1 MNLLLKKD
9 DLLNQIFLITKEA
22 LSFLSDDAFDDYEKI
37 NSIFEKRQSII
48 NEINVIDEQIKN
60 SKDAYDKDED
70 TKKSIEITLNGIASL
85 DEKIDEIVQKQFSS
99 LSTDIKNIKEG
110 RKGLDIGRDE
120 EVKGVNLDVSQ

>member
-120 EVKGVNLDVSQ
+120 EIKGVNLDVSQ

>member
-9 DLLNQIFLITKEA
+9 DLLKQIFLITKEA

>member
-120 EVKGVNLDVSQ
+120 ETKGVNLDVSQ

>member
-110 RKGLDIGRDE
+110 RKGLDIGI
-120 EVKGVNLDVSQ
+120 

>member
-60 SKDAYDKDED
+60 SKDAYDKDDD